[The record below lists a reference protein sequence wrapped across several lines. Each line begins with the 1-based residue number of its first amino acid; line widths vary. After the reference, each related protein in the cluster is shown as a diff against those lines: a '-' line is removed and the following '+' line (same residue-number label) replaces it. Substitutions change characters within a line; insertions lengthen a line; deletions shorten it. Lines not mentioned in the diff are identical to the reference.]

1 MQLVEAVLLL
11 IALVIVSNVI
21 SHYLVAVPVS
31 LIQAALGLAAALF
44 FSLSLDMETDWFML
58 LFTAPLLYNDGR
70 RFPKRELWELRG
82 AIAGN
87 AILLVFIITFLG
99 GFFLHWLVPAMPL
112 AASFALAAILAPTD
126 PIAVQSL
133 ASRVHLPAGLMHL
146 IAGESLIN
154 DASGL
159 IGFKYGI
166 AAVMTGTFVWTQ
178 AIGDFVYI
186 AGVGALAGALL
197 MGLINLLRLWLLQQG
212 INDTILHAV
221 LQLITPFLIYL
232 LVDEVIGASG
242 VIAVVVAGL
251 LTNASGNRFISALP
265 ELRIVT
271 EKTWDIVVYVLNGL
285 IFILLGLELPVAMR
299 ATIQSRAVSTW
310 QALMDVVLVYLV
322 MLAIR
327 VGWTYGYMRLT
338 AWQKAEAD
346 RPSLHLALLNG
357 IAGVRGAI
365 SLVAVLAIPVLLP
378 SGAHFPERAL
388 MLFIAAGYI
397 VLSMIVATVLL
408 PIMTQNRTPLK
419 LRGSAIEDDDDGDDE
434 PQAAPGGVRLLDQ
447 AQAQR
452 YLYQMAVRKLE
463 GERREDNQK
472 PVLDLI
478 DEYQHLLRRLD
489 LQADDS
495 GELPPFVQDEIDLR
509 AVGVAGELARLEEL
523 HAANQVSD
531 RVYQKTKRRLHTR
544 ENSLVAMAQNHG
556 RLTWSDVLA
565 RAKAA
570 LPHWWHKVA
579 AERLGQTG
587 EPERLFVEKEIAK
600 GGLKTLSEYLRQP
613 EHRKRQFN
621 RQVIYAL
628 IVQYRGRIATA
639 KANAN
644 RAHKSVQYEQE
655 MARLRTLALA
665 AERTAIH
672 DLLEQ
677 GHITTGTAQRLSQIV
692 NYTENAATLAALEE
706 A

>member
-11 IALVIVSNVI
+11 ISLVILSNVI

-31 LIQAALGLAAALF
+31 LIQAALGLGAALF
-44 FSLSLDMETDWFML
+44 FKLSLDMQTDWFML

-70 RFPKRELWELRG
+70 RFPKRELWQLRG
-82 AIAGN
+82 AIVGN
-87 AILLVFIITFLG
+87 AIFLVFVITFLG

-112 AASFALAAILAPTD
+112 AASFALAAIMAPTD
-126 PIAVQSL
+126 PVAVQSL

-166 AAVMTGTFVWTQ
+166 AAVMTGAFIWTQ
-178 AIGDFVYI
+178 AIGDFFYI
-186 AGVGALAGALL
+186 ALVGALAGALL
-197 MGLINLLRLWLLQQG
+197 MGIINLVRLWLLQQG

-251 LTNASGNRFISALP
+251 LTNASGNRFVSALP

-285 IFILLGLELPVAMR
+285 IFILLGLELPVAMH
-299 ATIQSRAVSTW
+299 ATIESRAVSTW
-310 QALMDVVLVYLV
+310 QALLDVVLVYLV

-327 VGWTYGYMRLT
+327 VLWTYGYMWVSAWHKPT
-338 AWQKAEAD
+338 AAH
-346 RPSLHLALLNG
+346 PSAYLALLNG
-357 IAGVRGAI
+357 ISGVRGAI
-365 SLVAVLAIPVLLP
+365 SLVGVLAVPVMLP
-378 SGAHFPERAL
+378 SGAPFPERSL

-397 VLSMIVATVLL
+397 VLSMIVATVGL
-408 PIMTQNRTPLK
+408 PLMTNNRAPLK
-419 LRGSAIEDDDDGDDE
+419 LRGSATEDGD
-434 PQAAPGGVRLLDQ
+434 PAAAAAPHDVRLLTH

-452 YLYQMAVRKLE
+452 VLYQTAVRKLE
-463 GERREDNQK
+463 SERREQNQK
-472 PVLDLI
+472 PALDLI

-489 LQADDS
+489 LQEDESDD
-495 GELPPFVQDEIDLR
+495 LPPFIQDEIDLR
-509 AVGVAGELARLEEL
+509 AVGVAGELAALEAL
-523 HAANQVSD
+523 HEADKVSD
-531 RVYQKTKRRLHTR
+531 RLYQKTKRRLHTR
-544 ENSLVAMAQNHG
+544 ARSLAAMAQNHG
-556 RLTWSDVLA
+556 HLNLTDFLD

-570 LPHWWHKVA
+570 VPHWWHKVA
-579 AERLGQTG
+579 ADRLGQPVN
-587 EPERLFVEKEIAK
+587 EARLLVEKEIAK
-600 GGLKTLSEYLRQP
+600 GGLNTLSDYLKEP
-613 EHRKRQFN
+613 EQRARQFN

-628 IVQYRGRIATA
+628 IVQYRNRIATA
-639 KANAN
+639 KAKAKGT
-644 RAHKSVQYEQE
+644 HKSLQYEDE
-655 MARLRTLALA
+655 MNRLRTLALA
-665 AERTAIH
+665 AERAAIH

-677 GHITTGTAQRLSQIV
+677 GYINVAMAQHLSQTV
-692 NYTENAATLAALEE
+692 NYTENAANLAAAE
-706 A
+706 

>member
-11 IALVIVSNVI
+11 ISLVILSNVI

-31 LIQAALGLAAALF
+31 LIQAALGLGAALF
-44 FSLSLDMETDWFML
+44 FKLSLDMQTDWFML

-70 RFPKRELWELRG
+70 RFPKRELWQLRG
-82 AIAGN
+82 AIVGN
-87 AILLVFIITFLG
+87 AIFLVFVITFLG

-112 AASFALAAILAPTD
+112 AASFALAAIMAPTD
-126 PIAVQSL
+126 PVAVQSL

-166 AAVMTGTFVWTQ
+166 AAVMTGAFIWTQ
-178 AIGDFVYI
+178 AIGDFFYI
-186 AGVGALAGALL
+186 ALVGALAGALL
-197 MGLINLLRLWLLQQG
+197 MGIINLVRLWLLQQG

-251 LTNASGNRFISALP
+251 LTNASGNRFVSALP

-285 IFILLGLELPVAMR
+285 IFILLGLELPVAMH
-299 ATIQSRAVSTW
+299 ATIESRAVSTW
-310 QALMDVVLVYLV
+310 QALLDVVLVYLV

-327 VGWTYGYMRLT
+327 VLWTYGYMWVSAWHKPT
-338 AWQKAEAD
+338 AAH
-346 RPSLHLALLNG
+346 PSAYLALLNG
-357 IAGVRGAI
+357 ISGVRGAI
-365 SLVAVLAIPVLLP
+365 SLVGVLAVPVMLP
-378 SGAHFPERAL
+378 SGAPFPERSL

-397 VLSMIVATVLL
+397 VLSMIVAIVGL
-408 PIMTQNRTPLK
+408 PLMTNNRAPLK
-419 LRGSAIEDDDDGDDE
+419 LRGSATEDGD
-434 PQAAPGGVRLLDQ
+434 PAAAAAPHDVRLLTH

-452 YLYQMAVRKLE
+452 VLYQTAVRKLE
-463 GERREDNQK
+463 SERREQNQK
-472 PVLDLI
+472 PALDLI

-489 LQADDS
+489 LQEDESDD
-495 GELPPFVQDEIDLR
+495 LPPFIQDEIDLR
-509 AVGVAGELARLEEL
+509 AVGVAGELAALEAL
-523 HAANQVSD
+523 HEADKVSD
-531 RVYQKTKRRLHTR
+531 RLYQKTKRRLHTR
-544 ENSLVAMAQNHG
+544 ARSLAAMAQNHG
-556 RLTWSDVLA
+556 HLNLTDFLD

-570 LPHWWHKVA
+570 VPHWWHKVA
-579 AERLGQTG
+579 ADRLGQPVN
-587 EPERLFVEKEIAK
+587 EARLLVEKEIAK
-600 GGLKTLSEYLRQP
+600 GGLNTLSDYLKEP
-613 EHRKRQFN
+613 EQRARQFN

-628 IVQYRGRIATA
+628 IVQYRNRIATA
-639 KANAN
+639 KAKAKGT
-644 RAHKSVQYEQE
+644 HKSLQYEDE
-655 MARLRTLALA
+655 MNRLRTLALA
-665 AERTAIH
+665 AERAAIH

-677 GHITTGTAQRLSQIV
+677 GYINVAMAQHLSQTV
-692 NYTENAATLAALEE
+692 NYTENAANLAAAE
-706 A
+706 

>member
-11 IALVIVSNVI
+11 ISLVIVSNVI
-21 SHYLVAVPVS
+21 SHYLVVVPVS
-31 LIQAALGLAAALF
+31 LIQVALGLGAALF
-44 FSLSLDMETDWFML
+44 FKLSLDMQTDWFML

-70 RFPKRELWELRG
+70 RFPKRELWQLRG
-82 AIAGN
+82 AIVGN
-87 AILLVFIITFLG
+87 AIFLVFIITFLG

-166 AAVMTGTFVWTQ
+166 AAVMTGTFIWTQ
-178 AIGDFVYI
+178 AIGDFFYI
-186 AGVGALAGALL
+186 AVVGALAGALL
-197 MGLINLLRLWLLQQG
+197 MGIINLVRLWLLQQG

-232 LVDEVIGASG
+232 LVDDVIGASG

-285 IFILLGLELPVAMR
+285 IFILLGLELPVAMH
-299 ATIQSRAVSTW
+299 ATIESRAVSTW
-310 QALMDVVLVYLV
+310 QALLDVVLVYLV

-327 VGWTYGYMRLT
+327 VGWTYGYMWVT
-338 AWQKAEAD
+338 AWHQPNAD
-346 RPSLHLALLNG
+346 RPSVYLALLNG

-365 SLVAVLAIPVLLP
+365 SLVGVLAVPVLLP
-378 SGAHFPERAL
+378 SGAPFPERSL

-397 VLSMIVATVLL
+397 VLSMIVATWVL
-408 PIMTQNRTPLK
+408 PVMTKNRAPLR
-419 LRGSAIEDDDDGDDE
+419 LRGSAVEDAGDVED
-434 PQAAPGGVRLLDQ
+434 AAQPADVRLMTH

-452 YLYQMAVRKLE
+452 VLYQSAVRKLE
-463 GERREDNQK
+463 SERRETNQK

-478 DEYQHLLRRLD
+478 DEYQHLLRRLE
-489 LQADDS
+489 LQEDDS
-495 GELPPFVQDEIDLR
+495 DDLPPFIQDEIALR
-509 AVGVAGELARLEEL
+509 AVGVAGELAALEQLFE
-523 HAANQVSD
+523 ANQVSEPL
-531 RVYQKTKRRLHTR
+531 YQKTKRRLHTR
-544 ENSLVAMAQNHG
+544 ERSLTAMAQNHG
-556 RLTWSDVLA
+556 HLNLSDIVD

-570 LPHWWHKVA
+570 IPHWWHKVA
-579 AERLGQTG
+579 AERFGRTLNG
-587 EPERLFVEKEIAK
+587 ERLAVEKAIAK
-600 GGLKTLSEYLRQP
+600 GGLKALSEYLRQP
-613 EHRKRQFN
+613 EHRARQFN

-628 IVQYRGRIATA
+628 IVQYRNRIATA
-639 KANAN
+639 KASAKQ
-644 RAHKSVQYEQE
+644 KSLQYEQE

-665 AERTAIH
+665 AERAAIH

-677 GHITTGTAQRLSQIV
+677 GYITVAMAQRLSQSV
-692 NYTENAATLAALEE
+692 NYTENAAALATLE
-706 A
+706 

>member
-11 IALVIVSNVI
+11 ISLVILSNVI

-31 LIQAALGLAAALF
+31 LIQAALGLGAALF
-44 FSLSLDMETDWFML
+44 FKLSLDMQTDWFML

-70 RFPKRELWELRG
+70 RFPKRELWQLRG
-82 AIAGN
+82 AIVGN
-87 AILLVFIITFLG
+87 AIFLVFVITFLG

-112 AASFALAAILAPTD
+112 AASFALAAIMAPTD
-126 PIAVQSL
+126 PVAVQSL

-166 AAVMTGTFVWTQ
+166 AAVMTGAFIWTQ
-178 AIGDFVYI
+178 AIGDFLYI
-186 AGVGALAGALL
+186 ALVGALAGALL
-197 MGLINLLRLWLLQQG
+197 MGIINLVRLWLLQQG

-251 LTNASGNRFISALP
+251 LTNASGNRFVSALP

-285 IFILLGLELPVAMR
+285 IFILLGLELPVAMH
-299 ATIQSRAVSTW
+299 ATIESRAVSTW
-310 QALMDVVLVYLV
+310 QALLDMVLVYLV

-327 VGWTYGYMRLT
+327 VLWTYGYMWVSAWHKPT
-338 AWQKAEAD
+338 AAH
-346 RPSLHLALLNG
+346 PSAYLALLNG
-357 IAGVRGAI
+357 ISGVRGAI
-365 SLVAVLAIPVLLP
+365 SLVGVLAVPVMLP
-378 SGAHFPERAL
+378 SGAPFPERSL

-397 VLSMIVATVLL
+397 VLSMIVATVGL
-408 PIMTQNRTPLK
+408 PLMTNNRAPLK
-419 LRGSAIEDDDDGDDE
+419 LRGSATEDGD
-434 PQAAPGGVRLLDQ
+434 PAAAVAPHDVRLLTH

-452 YLYQMAVRKLE
+452 VLYQTAVRKLE
-463 GERREDNQK
+463 SERREQNQK
-472 PVLDLI
+472 PALDLI

-489 LQADDS
+489 LQEDDS
-495 GELPPFVQDEIDLR
+495 DDLPPFVQDEIDLR
-509 AVGVAGELARLEEL
+509 AVGVAGELAALETLYE
-523 HAANQVSD
+523 ADKVSD
-531 RVYQKTKRRLHTR
+531 RLYQKTKRRLHTR
-544 ENSLVAMAQNHG
+544 ARSLAAMAQNHG
-556 RLTWSDVLA
+556 HLNLTDFLD

-570 LPHWWHKVA
+570 VPHWWHKVA
-579 AERLGQTG
+579 ADRLGQPVN
-587 EPERLFVEKEIAK
+587 EERLLVEKEIAK
-600 GGLKTLSEYLRQP
+600 GGLKTLSNYLKEP
-613 EHRKRQFN
+613 EHRARQFN

-628 IVQYRGRIATA
+628 IVQYRNRIATA
-639 KANAN
+639 KAKAKGT
-644 RAHKSVQYEQE
+644 HKSLQYEDE
-655 MARLRTLALA
+655 MNRLRTLALA
-665 AERTAIH
+665 AERAAIH

-677 GHITTGTAQRLSQIV
+677 GYINVAMAQHLSQTV
-692 NYTENAATLAALEE
+692 NYTENAANLAAAE
-706 A
+706 

>member
-11 IALVIVSNVI
+11 IVLVIVSNVI

-44 FSLSLDMETDWFML
+44 FKLSLDMETDWFML

-70 RFPKRELWELRG
+70 RFPKQELWELRG
-82 AIAGN
+82 AIVGN
-87 AILLVFIITFLG
+87 AIFLVFIITFLG
-99 GFFLHWLVPAMPL
+99 GFFIHWLVPNMPL
-112 AASFALAAILAPTD
+112 AASFALAAIMAPTD

-166 AAVMTGTFVWTQ
+166 AAVMTGTFIWTQ
-178 AIGDFVYI
+178 AIGDFAYI
-186 AGVGALAGALL
+186 AVVGAIAGALL

-232 LVDEVIGASG
+232 LVDEVMGASG

-310 QALMDVVLVYLV
+310 QALFDVVLVYLV

-327 VGWTYGYMRLT
+327 VAWTYGYMWLSSWHKT
-338 AWQKAEAD
+338 ASE
-346 RPSLHLALLNG
+346 RPSLQLALLNG
-357 IAGVRGAI
+357 VAGVRGAI
-365 SLVAVLAIPVLLP
+365 SLVGVLAVPAVLP
-378 SGAHFPERAL
+378 SGGPFPERSL

-408 PIMTQNRTPLK
+408 PVMTQNRTPLR
-419 LRGSAIEDDDDGDDE
+419 LRGSAVEDDEDE
-434 PQAAPGGVRLLDQ
+434 PEQSGDPEIDAKLLTH

-452 YLYQMAVRKLE
+452 FLYQMAVRQLE
-463 GERREDNQK
+463 GERRESNQK

-478 DEYQHLLRRLD
+478 DEYQHLIRRLD
-489 LQADDS
+489 IQEDDS
-495 GELPPFVQDEIDLR
+495 GDLPPFVQDEIDLR

-523 HAANQVSD
+523 QDAGQVSD
-531 RVYQKTKRRLHTR
+531 HLYQKTKRRLHTR
-544 ENSLVAMAQNHG
+544 EQSLVAMAKNQG
-556 RLTWSDVLA
+556 RLNFSDALD

-570 LPHWWHKVA
+570 LPHWWHKVR
-579 AERLGQTG
+579 AERLGQAG
-587 EPERLFVEKEIAK
+587 SPERLYVEKEIAK
-600 GGLKTLSEYLRQP
+600 GGLKTLSDYLKQP
-613 EHRKRQFN
+613 EQRERKFN

-639 KANAN
+639 KAHST
-644 RAHKSVQYEQE
+644 HKSVQYEQE
-655 MARLRTLALA
+655 MTRLRTLALA
-665 AERTAIH
+665 AERAAIH

-677 GHITTGTAQRLSQIV
+677 GRITTSMAQRLSQTV
-692 NYTENAATLAALEE
+692 NYTENAANLAALQDE
-706 A
+706 

>member
-11 IALVIVSNVI
+11 ISLVILSNVI

-31 LIQAALGLAAALF
+31 LIQAALGLGAALF
-44 FSLSLDMETDWFML
+44 FKLSLDMQTDWFML

-70 RFPKRELWELRG
+70 RFPKRELWQLRG
-82 AIAGN
+82 AIVGN
-87 AILLVFIITFLG
+87 AIFLVFVITFLG

-112 AASFALAAILAPTD
+112 AASFALAAIMAPTD
-126 PIAVQSL
+126 PVAVQSL

-166 AAVMTGTFVWTQ
+166 AAVMTGAFIWTQ
-178 AIGDFVYI
+178 AIGDFFYI
-186 AGVGALAGALL
+186 ALVGALAGALL
-197 MGLINLLRLWLLQQG
+197 MGIINLVRLWLLQQG

-251 LTNASGNRFISALP
+251 LTNASGNRFVSALP

-285 IFILLGLELPVAMR
+285 IFILLGLELPVAMH
-299 ATIQSRAVSTW
+299 ATIESRAVSTW
-310 QALMDVVLVYLV
+310 QALLDVVLVYLV

-327 VGWTYGYMRLT
+327 VLWTYGYMWVSAWHKPT
-338 AWQKAEAD
+338 AAH
-346 RPSLHLALLNG
+346 PSAYLALLNG
-357 IAGVRGAI
+357 ISGVRGAI
-365 SLVAVLAIPVLLP
+365 SLVGVLAVPVMLP
-378 SGAHFPERAL
+378 SGAPFPERSL

-397 VLSMIVATVLL
+397 VLSMIVATVGL
-408 PIMTQNRTPLK
+408 PLMTNNRAPLK
-419 LRGSAIEDDDDGDDE
+419 LRGSATEDGD
-434 PQAAPGGVRLLDQ
+434 PAAAVAPHDVRLLTH

-452 YLYQMAVRKLE
+452 VLYQTAVRKLE
-463 GERREDNQK
+463 SERREQNQK
-472 PVLDLI
+472 PALDLI

-489 LQADDS
+489 LQEDDS
-495 GELPPFVQDEIDLR
+495 DDLPPFVQDEIDLR
-509 AVGVAGELARLEEL
+509 AVGVAGELAALETLYE
-523 HAANQVSD
+523 ADKVSD
-531 RVYQKTKRRLHTR
+531 RLYQKTKRRLHTR
-544 ENSLVAMAQNHG
+544 ARSLAAMAQNQGHLN
-556 RLTWSDVLA
+556 LTDFLD

-570 LPHWWHKVA
+570 VPHWWHKVA
-579 AERLGQTG
+579 ADRLGQPVN
-587 EPERLFVEKEIAK
+587 EERLLVEKEIAK
-600 GGLKTLSEYLRQP
+600 GGLKTLSNYLKEP
-613 EHRKRQFN
+613 EHRARQFN

-628 IVQYRGRIATA
+628 IVQYRNRIATA
-639 KANAN
+639 KAKAKGT
-644 RAHKSVQYEQE
+644 HKSLQYEDE
-655 MARLRTLALA
+655 MNRLRTLALA
-665 AERTAIH
+665 AERAAIH

-677 GHITTGTAQRLSQIV
+677 GYINVAMAQHLSQTV
-692 NYTENAATLAALEE
+692 NYTENAANLAAAE
-706 A
+706 